1 MPQINLLGQ
10 DAERSAGSL
19 GRGPVYIVRVFALV
33 FVLMLAAWGFLYL
46 RIRMNTS
53 KASEVETNIQ
63 KIQDEIIAMPA
74 WRQVVTRQGQVRAAE
89 GLLDNQQL
97 WSRLL
102 PELARVTL
110 QGASYL
116 SFSADARGT
125 ARMSVSVPSYTDFD
139 KFLQVF
145 DLPQFN
151 NHFSQVTVSSV
162 EKYQQG
168 DNQLIR
174 FDVTV
179 AYDKAFLGAKPVA
192 PTQQ

>member
-10 DAERSAGSL
+10 DAERSTTSFGK
-19 GRGPVYIVRVFALV
+19 GPVYIVRVFALL
-33 FVLMLAAWGFLYL
+33 FLLLLALWGFLVL
-46 RIRMNTS
+46 RVKMNTT
-53 KASEVETNIQ
+53 KAQELSASIQ
-63 KIQDEIIAMPA
+63 KAQDEIVAMPA
-74 WRQVVTRQGQVRAAE
+74 WRQVVVRQGQVKAAE
-89 GLLDNQQL
+89 GLLDGQQF

-110 QGASYL
+110 QSASYL

-125 ARMSVSVPSYTDFD
+125 ARMSVSTPSYAEFD

-151 NHFSQVTVSSV
+151 NQFSEVTVSSV

-168 DNQLIR
+168 DSQLIR
-174 FDVTV
+174 FDVAVT
-179 AYDKAFLGAKPVA
+179 YDTAFLNAKSLSPS
-192 PTQQ
+192 PQ

>member
-10 DAERSAGSL
+10 DTERSVGTL
-19 GRGPVYIVRVFALV
+19 GRGPVYIVRIFALL
-33 FVLMLAAWGFLYL
+33 FLLLLAAWGFLAL
-46 RIRMNTS
+46 RVKMNMS
-53 KASEVETNIQ
+53 KANKVQADIR
-63 KIQDEIIAMPA
+63 KVQDEIVAMPA
-74 WRQVVTRQGQVRAAE
+74 WRQVVTRQGQVKAAE
-89 GLLDNQQL
+89 GLLDGQQF

-110 QGASYL
+110 QSASYL

-125 ARMSVSVPSYTDFD
+125 ARMSVSVPSYADFD

-151 NHFSQVTVSSV
+151 DHFSQVTVSSV

-168 DNQLIR
+168 DSQLIR
-174 FDVTV
+174 FDVAVT
-179 AYDKAFLGAKPVA
+179 YDKAFLSAKSAAVPA
-192 PTQQ
+192 Q

>member
-10 DAERSAGSL
+10 NTERYTSSL
-19 GRGPVYIVRVFALV
+19 ARGPVYIVRV
-33 FVLMLAAWGFLYL
+33 LAVAFILLLATWGFLY
-46 RIRMNTS
+46 IQAKVKTE
-53 KASEVETNIQ
+53 KAAQVQTEVE
-63 KIQDEIIAMPA
+63 KIQADIEAMPA
-74 WRQVVTRQGQVRAAE
+74 WRQVVIRQGQVKAAE
-89 GLLDNQQL
+89 GLLNGQQL

-110 QGASYL
+110 QSASYL
-116 SFSADARGT
+116 SFSADNRGS
-125 ARMSVSVPSYTDFD
+125 ARMSVTVPSYQEFD

-151 NHFSQVTVSSV
+151 EHFSHVTVSSV

-168 DNQLIR
+168 DSQQVR

-179 AYDKAFLGAKPVA
+179 TYDTAFLTAKTTSA
-192 PTQQ
+192 K